1 MWKQTEPKRKKKT
14 VYMSENTLRQQRFE
28 QCKYGVTVW
37 EIEIIRA
44 TGRVNLNLPNQ
55 NTDEYI

>member
-1 MWKQTEPKRKKKT
+1 
-14 VYMSENTLRQQRFE
+14 MSENTLRQQRFE